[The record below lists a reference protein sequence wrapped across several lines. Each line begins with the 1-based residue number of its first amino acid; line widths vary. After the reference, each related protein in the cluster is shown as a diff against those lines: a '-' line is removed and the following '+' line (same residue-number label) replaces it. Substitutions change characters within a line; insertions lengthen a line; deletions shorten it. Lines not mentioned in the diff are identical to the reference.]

1 MHYLI
6 VEAWNDLAPCRTVGA
21 NLESDQLDSR
31 EHAFPMYLQDIDK
44 IVDVSAMLKP

>member
-31 EHAFPMYLQDIDK
+31 EHACPMYLQDIDK